1 MSDTFKNPFIFDN
14 RPVPCVSVKFRTLL
28 NTKDPEKYKQ
38 WTSFI
43 SKVMRE
49 EKSRYKYSQ
58 VSLIRNYLLDN
69 PDFDIVAMSEYTSF
83 SMREAIASIQSI
95 LSLIDTDTLAFV
107 LAISGFN
114 VKEYIR
120 NKSA

>member
-1 MSDTFKNPFIFDN
+1 MDNFKNPFIFDQ
-14 RPVPCVSVKFRTLL
+14 RPVPCVSVRFRTLL
-28 NTKDPEKYKQ
+28 NTNDSSKYKL

-58 VSLIRNYLLDN
+58 VSLVREYLLKH
-69 PDFDIVAMSEYTSF
+69 PDFDIVAMSEFTSF
-83 SMREAIASIQSI
+83 SMREAVASIKPI
-95 LSLIDTDTLAFV
+95 IPLIDTDTLAFI